1 MIAEEYAKALF
12 GLSAND
18 KLKDIDDDLHIICQA
33 LDENPDAIKV
43 LTYPNISINNKKEL
57 INNITKNVDELLKRF
72 LYVLVDNDRFGYL
85 NEISEEFHKMVTYKS
100 DIALVEVT
108 SMKKLNE
115 DQLEQLTNL
124 LKKRLN
130 VKNIKINNIVDEKI
144 IGGIKCV
151 HDGQIIDLSIKNK
164 LETLK
169 SSL

>member
-1 MIAEEYAKALF
+1 MYLEEYLLRCF
-12 GLSAND
+12 L
-18 KLKDIDDDLHIICQA
+18 II
-33 LDENPDAIKV
+33 
-43 LTYPNISINNKKEL
+43 
-57 INNITKNVDELLKRF
+57 NITKNVDELLKRF